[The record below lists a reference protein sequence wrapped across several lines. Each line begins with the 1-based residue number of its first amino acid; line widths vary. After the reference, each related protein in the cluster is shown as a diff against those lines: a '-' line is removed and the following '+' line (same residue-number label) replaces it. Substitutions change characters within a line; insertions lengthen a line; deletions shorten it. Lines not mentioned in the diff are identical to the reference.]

1 MTSVYRTVTGQLDK
15 NCINI
20 IQLCTVYTVHYNPDT
35 ICKTYLISSLL
46 KIVQSLFVHI
56 TILGNLKDRTDVNT
70 ISTYGSR
77 FRWFYICFSDFLP
90 VQ

>member
-1 MTSVYRTVTGQLDK
+1 MYSVH
-15 NCINI
+15 
-20 IQLCTVYTVHYNPDT
+20 CTLQSRHYLSTDS

-56 TILGNLKDRTDVNT
+56 TILGNLKDRTDLNT
-70 ISTYGSR
+70 ISIIGSR
-77 FRWFYICFSDFLP
+77 FRWFFICFSDFLP